1 MMGMMGMM
9 GRGPPPRANRQ
20 TVQITEEI
28 KEEGFDDL
36 LGFKVN
42 RQLAQKGRG
51 RARGTLFDAN
61 NFAFG
66 SDDEKEQDDHFNFK

>member
-1 MMGMMGMM
+1 MAARKKKLEGMPMMGMMGMM

-42 RQLAQKGRG
+42 R
-51 RARGTLFDAN
+51 
-61 NFAFG
+61 
-66 SDDEKEQDDHFNFK
+66 